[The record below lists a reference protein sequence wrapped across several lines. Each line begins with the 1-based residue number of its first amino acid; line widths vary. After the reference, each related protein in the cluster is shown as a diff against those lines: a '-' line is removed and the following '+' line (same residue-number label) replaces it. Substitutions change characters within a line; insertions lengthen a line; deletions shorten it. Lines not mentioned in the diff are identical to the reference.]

1 MATQEYSIYDVM
13 EFASEV
19 VDRILDWKKRCE
31 HIGAIKAYAVP
42 RGGVPAL
49 MAITTQWERRRL
61 ISEIGTLLS
70 TPDPSIADIIIDD
83 LIDTGSTERK
93 YPDKVMFALIDKR
106 VWPHGQDWV
115 VWPWEGDAVGGIE
128 DNIRRLLQYV
138 GEDPMRGGLEETPAR
153 VAKAWKEWCAGYDQ
167 DPKDILKTFADGA
180 EGVDEMVVVKD
191 IPFYTHCEHHMAPF
205 FGTATIGYL
214 PNQKIVG
221 LSKLSRLLDIY
232 ARRLQVQERLGCQV
246 ADAIM
251 EHLDALG
258 CGVVISARHLCME
271 SRGIKKQG
279 STTTTSALR
288 GLFKEDAAVRA
299 EFLALAR

>member
-1 MATQEYSIYDVM
+1 MGKHI
-13 EFASEV
+13 
-19 VDRILDWKKRCE
+19 VDFNDLR
-31 HIGAIKAYAVP
+31 AYAYKMAHNIKQSGVMAPATPLTVYPVP
-42 RGGVPAL
+42 RNGIPAAL
-49 MAITTQWERRRL
+49 ALAQHLDIVLVDGPERA
-61 ISEIGTLLS
+61 
-70 TPDPSIADIIIDD
+70 SIIVDD
-83 LIDTGSTERK
+83 LIDSGATMAR
-93 YPDKVMFALIDKR
+93 YPGKPFYALIDKR
-106 VWPHGQDWV
+106 SWSHGEDWV
-115 VWPWEGDAVGGIE
+115 VWPWEGSAVGGIE

-138 GEDPMRGGLEETPAR
+138 GEDPTRGGLLETPGR
-153 VAKAWKEWCAGYDQ
+153 VAKAWAEWCQGYDQ
-167 DPKDILKTFADGA
+167 DPAEVLKTFEDGA

-214 PNQKIVG
+214 PNAKIVG

-232 ARRLQVQERLGCQV
+232 ARRLQVQERLGCQI

-251 EHLDALG
+251 EHLGALG
-258 CGVVISARHLCME
+258 CGVVINARHLCME

-288 GLFKEDAAVRA
+288 GLFKEDPAVRS

>member
-1 MATQEYSIYDVM
+1 MGTQTYDTLGVLDLAGDM
-13 EFASEV
+13 QN
-19 VDRILDWKKRCE
+19 RILTRLKGYDT
-31 HIGAIKAYAVP
+31 IKVYAVP
-42 RGGVPAL
+42 RGGIPA
-49 MAITTQWERRRL
+49 RL
-61 ISEIGTLLS
+61 ALFALDSAEVFKVEEDWTK
-70 TPDPSIADIIIDD
+70 ADVIVDD
-83 LIDTGSTERK
+83 LIDTGKTIEQFGDH
-93 YPDKVMFALIDKR
+93 YVEALIDKR
-106 VWPHGQDWV
+106 SWAHGNDWI

-138 GEDPMRGGLEETPAR
+138 GEDPSRGGLEETPKR
-153 VAKAWKEWCAGYDQ
+153 VAKAWKEWCSGYDQ
-167 DPKDILKTFADGA
+167 DPAAVLKTFEDGA

-205 FGTATIGYL
+205 FGTATIAYL

-232 ARRLQVQERLGCQV
+232 AKRLQVQERLGCQV

-251 EHLDALG
+251 EHLGALG
-258 CGVVISARHLCME
+258 CGVVITARHLCME

-279 STTTTSALR
+279 SETVTSALR
-288 GLFKEDAAVRA
+288 GVFKEDPAVRA

>member
-1 MATQEYSIYDVM
+1 MHKIEFAELRSLAANMAYSIRKELGSSQPATVLT
-13 EFASEV
+13 V
-19 VDRILDWKKRCE
+19 
-31 HIGAIKAYAVP
+31 YAVP
-42 RGGVPAL
+42 RNGIPAAL
-49 MAITTQWERRRL
+49 ALAEHM
-61 ISEIGTLLS
+61 
-70 TPDPSIADIIIDD
+70 SIALVDSPDRARIVVDD
-83 LIDTGSTERK
+83 LIDSGATAKRYEGK
-93 YPDKVMFALIDKR
+93 PFFALIDKR
-106 VWPHGQDWV
+106 KAPYHGAWV
-115 VWPWEGDAVGGIE
+115 VWPWEGDAAGGVE
-128 DNIRRLLQYV
+128 DNIRRLLQYI
-138 GEDPMRGGLEETPAR
+138 GEDASRGGLLETPAR
-153 VAKAWKEWCAGYDQ
+153 VAKAWQEWCAGYEQNPADV
-167 DPKDILKTFADGA
+167 LKTFEDGA

-258 CGVVISARHLCME
+258 CGVVINARHLCME
-271 SRGIKKQG
+271 SRGICKQG

-288 GLFKEDAAVRA
+288 GLFKDEADVRA